1 MSNIAFMQLIE
12 NVEDKPEE
20 KANTLV
26 KVSFED
32 GYVLQ
37 GVFNSQEKFKNV
49 VEFVK
54 ENLE

>member
-49 VEFVK
+49 LEFVK

>member
-49 VEFVK
+49 LEFVK
-54 ENLE
+54 KNLE

>member
-12 NVEDKPEE
+12 NVEDKREE

-49 VEFVK
+49 LEFVK